1 MLVLDYAAVRDR
13 SPYARLDS
21 VGLGGLVSVPPRVQ
35 AEAFAATVLRNP
47 GVRGVLERLAPLDL
61 PPWYL
66 TAGALFQTV
75 WNVSAGAADL
85 NAGIQDFD
93 VLFFDAGDLSYEAE
107 DVVIK
112 RCLHACEGLGVVVEP
127 RNEAR
132 VHLWYEEKFGKA
144 IAPYRDLE
152 HAISSFAATCCCVAV
167 GLNAD
172 GALSVHS
179 THGFTDL
186 FAGVLRP
193 NPLTVAPRSVYD
205 AKAERWLR
213 VWPRLTK
220 LPWSGP
226 GASVTGRPVG
236 PGRGSGSSPSGR

>member
-1 MLVLDYAAVRDR
+1 MLVLDYAAVRHR
-13 SPYARLDS
+13 STYAHLDAA
-21 VGLGGLVSVPPRVQ
+21 GLGGLVAAPPRAQ
-35 AEAFAATVLRNP
+35 AEAFAAIVLRNSR
-47 GVRGVLERLAPLDL
+47 VRGVLERLAPLDL

-75 WNVSAGAADL
+75 WNASAGAADL

-93 VLFFDAGDLSYEAE
+93 LFFFDAGDLSYEAE
-107 DVVIK
+107 DAVIK
-112 RCLHACEGLGVVVEP
+112 RCLHACEGLGADLEP

-132 VHLWYEEKFGKA
+132 VHLWYEAKFGKA

-167 GLNAD
+167 SLNAD
-172 GALSVHS
+172 GALSVHA

-186 FAGVLRP
+186 FALVLRP

-205 AKAERWLR
+205 TKAERWMR
-213 VWPRLTK
+213 VWPQLTK
-220 LPWSGP
+220 LPWPEP
-226 GASVTGRPVG
+226 GAAVTE
-236 PGRGSGSSPSGR
+236 

>member
-13 SPYARLDS
+13 SRFAHLDA
-21 VGLGGLVSVPPRVQ
+21 VGLGRLAAAPLGAQ
-35 AEAFAATVLRNP
+35 AETFAATVLRNP
-47 GVRGVLERLAPLDL
+47 RVRGVLERLAPLDL

-75 WNVSAGAADL
+75 WNARAGADDL

-93 VLFFDAGDLSYEAE
+93 LFFFDAEDLSYEAE
-107 DVVIK
+107 DAVIK
-112 RCLHACEGLGVVVEP
+112 RCLRACEGLGADVEP

-132 VHLWYEEKFGKA
+132 VHLWYEAKFGKA

-152 HAISSFAATCCCVAV
+152 HAISGFAATCCCVAV
-167 GLNAD
+167 SLSAD
-172 GALSVHS
+172 GALAVHA

-186 FAGVLRP
+186 FDLVLRP

-205 AKAERWLR
+205 TKAQRWMR
-213 VWPRLTK
+213 VWPQLTK
-220 LPWSGP
+220 LPWPGP
-226 GASVTGRPVG
+226 GAAVTG
-236 PGRGSGSSPSGR
+236 